1 MRHAVIMAGGP
12 GTRLWPLTRRSRP
25 KQLLRLFNNASLLD
39 ASWRRLLPIF
49 GAEHIWVV
57 TAEDYVDLVAEELP
71 DLRRRNIIA
80 EPMPRDTANAIG
92 LAAAVLARV
101 DADATMGVFTADHLI
116 SPQEKFAE
124 AIRTGLDAAEAH
136 PDALVTFGVTP
147 DGPHTGY
154 GYVHRGAALG
164 PGLFEVRAFKE
175 KPTRSVAEGYVRS
188 GEYFWNSGMFVW
200 RCAAILAELER
211 CLPQNAAT
219 LREIAAGWPNPAGDA
234 AAAARFASLAKISI
248 DYGVMEKAR
257 RVLAVEMNC
266 RWLDLGSWSAV
277 AQTREPD
284 EAGNVAIAPR
294 ALCVG
299 GGDNVIVCEGDH
311 LVVTLGLSN
320 VVVVHSDDVTLVC
333 HKDHEQDIK
342 RLAPLCKEKF
352 GVPFD

>member
-49 GAEHIWVV
+49 VADHIWVV
-57 TAEDYVDLVAEELP
+57 TAQDYVELVAEELP
-71 DLRRRNIIA
+71 DIRRENIIA
-80 EPMPRDTANAIG
+80 EPTPRDTANAIG
-92 LAAAVLARV
+92 LAATVLARV
-101 DADATMGVFTADHLI
+101 DTRATMGVFTADHLI
-116 SPQEKFAE
+116 SPQERFAE
-124 AIRTGLDAAEAH
+124 AIVTGLTAAEAH
-136 PDALVTFGVTP
+136 PDALVTFGITP

-154 GYVHRGAALG
+154 GYVQRGDALG
-164 PGLFEVRAFKE
+164 ERLYEVQAFKE
-175 KPTRSVAEGYVRS
+175 KPTRSVAEQYLRS
-188 GEYFWNSGMFVW
+188 GEYFWNSGMFAW
-200 RCAAILAELER
+200 RCDAILAELDR
-211 CLPQNAAT
+211 CLPANAAA
-219 LREIAAGWPNPAGDA
+219 LREIASGWPKLGGDA
-234 AAAARFASLAKISI
+234 AAAARFAALPKISI

-257 RVLAVEMNC
+257 RVLVVEMSC

-294 ALCVG
+294 SLCVG
-299 GGDNVIVCEGDH
+299 GGDNVIVSEDDH
-311 LVVTLGLSN
+311 LIVTLGLSN
-320 VVVVHSDDVTLVC
+320 VVVVRSEDVTLVC

>member
-49 GAEHIWVV
+49 GAERIWVV

-71 DLRRRNIIA
+71 ELRRSNIIA
-80 EPMPRDTANAIG
+80 EPTPRDTANAIG
-92 LAAAVLARV
+92 LAAAVLARA

-116 SPQEKFAE
+116 SPQERFAE
-124 AIRTGLDAAEAH
+124 AIRAGLDAAEAH
-136 PDALVTFGVTP
+136 PGALVTFGITP

-154 GYVHRGAALG
+154 GYIHRGAALG
-164 PGLFEVRAFKE
+164 PGLFEVLAFKE
-175 KPTRSVAEGYVRS
+175 KPTRSVAEGYLRS
-188 GEYFWNSGMFVW
+188 GEYFWNSGMFAW
-200 RCAAILAELER
+200 RCDAILAELER
-211 CLPQNAAT
+211 CLPQNAAA
-219 LREIAAGWPNPAGDA
+219 LREITAEWPKLGSGACDGFAALP
-234 AAAARFASLAKISI
+234 KISI

-257 RVLAVEMNC
+257 RVLVVEMRC

-299 GGDNVIVCEGDH
+299 GGDNVVVSESDH
-311 LVVTLGLSN
+311 LIVTLGLSN

-342 RLAPLCKEKF
+342 RLAALCKEKF